1 MGVLKMEDWV
11 SVKNIKARNP
21 KLGSRKIA
29 ELLGI
34 SRNTVKKALKS
45 DDAPVYKRGVGINV
59 QVAPFEGFIKEAFLK
74 KSLKASRILKDIQ
87 SKGYQGSQYA
97 LYAYIRNE
105 LKPIANEISR
115 NNPNAYKSY
124 ETAPGEQMQF
134 DWAHYTVSIS
144 GELVKIYIHQTI
156 LAYSRYKFFDVTLSI
171 TQSDVLNAL
180 EESFHLF
187 GGVCERIQVD
197 NAKVFVDNASRD
209 NLVWN
214 KRFLHFCGFYGLKPT
229 RSIPGHPWSKGKV
242 EKPFDYLENH
252 FIMGNEFRDFSDLRE
267 RLKGFQDDTN
277 LLLHGTTKEIPKIRL
292 EQKELLALNPLPMD
306 MQTGEIKKYVGFKE
320 EFRKV
325 TLDCL
330 VSYKSNKYSVPHYF
344 ASKEVWLKI
353 LYGTTLQIFSSKN
366 KLIATHSISLA
377 KGEVFINKEHF
388 VGYRTRK
395 FDSMSAS
402 ISRLTKRFSNY
413 TSIGQFIENVKV
425 QKRINPASN
434 LHKIANLFEYYGDED
449 CIVAM
454 DECFTL
460 NIFNATIIKG
470 YITKQA
476 KVKEEDI
483 NLFNIQLPQGRVK
496 RDLEEYKLL

>member
-1 MGVLKMEDWV
+1 MEDWV
-11 SVKNIKARNP
+11 SVRNIRAKNP
-21 KLGSRKIA
+21 DLGTRKIA

-34 SRNTVKKALKS
+34 SRNTVKKALSS
-45 DDAPVYKRGVGINV
+45 DEAPKYNKGITKVND
-59 QVAPFEGFIKEAFLK
+59 QVSPFEGFIKESFLK
-74 KSLKASRILKDIQ
+74 KHLKASRILKDIQ

-105 LKPIANEISR
+105 LKPIANETSK

-209 NLVWN
+209 NLTWN
-214 KRFLHFCGFYGLKPT
+214 KRFLHFCGFYGIKPT

-252 FIMGNEFRDFSDLRE
+252 FIMGNEFRDFQDLRA
-267 RLKGFQDDTN
+267 RLKQFQDDTN

-292 EQKELLALNPLPMD
+292 ETKELLSLNPLPID

-344 ASKEVWLKI
+344 ASKEVWLRV
-353 LYGTTLQIFSSKN
+353 LYGTTLQVFSSKN
-366 KLIATHSISLA
+366 KLIASHSISLA
-377 KGEVFINKEHF
+377 KGGVFINKEHF
-388 VGYRTRK
+388 IGYRTNQ
-395 FDSMSAS
+395 FDSLSKS
-402 ISRLTKRFSNY
+402 TSRLKTRFSSY
-413 TSIGQFIENVKV
+413 TNIHQFIENVKV

-434 LHKIANLFEYYGDED
+434 LHRIANLFEYYSDED

-454 DECFTL
+454 EECFTL

-483 NLFNIQLPQGRVK
+483 NLFNIHLPQGRVT
-496 RDLEEYKLL
+496 RNLEEYKIL

>member
-1 MGVLKMEDWV
+1 MEDWV
-11 SVKNIKARNP
+11 SIRNIRAKNP
-21 KLGSRKIA
+21 KLGTRKIA

-45 DDAPVYKRGVGINV
+45 DDAPVYNRGITKVNE
-59 QVAPFEGFIKEAFLK
+59 QVAPFVGFIKESFLK
-74 KSLKASRILKDIQ
+74 KHLKASRILKDIK
-87 SKGYQGSQYA
+87 SKGYRGSQYA

-105 LKPIANEISR
+105 LRPLEDEVSR
-115 NNPNAYKSY
+115 NNPNAFKSY

-134 DWAHYTVSIS
+134 DWAHYTVAIG

-156 LAYSRYKFFDVTLSI
+156 LGYSRYKFFDVTLSI

-180 EESFHLF
+180 EESYHLF
-187 GGVCERIQVD
+187 GGVCERLQVD

-209 NLVWN
+209 NLIWN
-214 KRFLHFCGFYGLKPT
+214 KRFLHFCGFYGVKPT

-252 FIMGNEFRDFSDLRE
+252 FIMGNEFRDFTDLRD
-267 RLKGFQDDTN
+267 RLKIFQDETN
-277 LLLHGTTKEIPKIRL
+277 LLLHGTTKEITKIRF
-292 EQKELLALNPLPMD
+292 ETKEMLSLNPLPMD
-306 MQTGEIKKYVGFKE
+306 QTTGEIKRYVGFKE

-330 VSYKSNKYSVPHYF
+330 ISYKGNKYSVPYYF

-353 LYGTTLQIFSSKN
+353 LYGTTIQIFSSKN
-366 KLIATHSISLA
+366 KLIASHSIFLS
-377 KGEVFINKEHF
+377 KGEVIINKEHF
-388 VGYRTRK
+388 IGYRTNL
-395 FDSMSAS
+395 FDSIAKS
-402 ISRLTKRFSNY
+402 ISRLMQRFSSY
-413 TSIGQFIENVKV
+413 THIEQFIENVKV

-434 LHKIANLFEYYGDED
+434 LHKIANLFEYYSDKD

-454 DECFTL
+454 EECFTL

-483 NLFNIQLPQGRVK
+483 SLFNINLPKGEVK
-496 RDLEEYKLL
+496 QNLQEYKLS